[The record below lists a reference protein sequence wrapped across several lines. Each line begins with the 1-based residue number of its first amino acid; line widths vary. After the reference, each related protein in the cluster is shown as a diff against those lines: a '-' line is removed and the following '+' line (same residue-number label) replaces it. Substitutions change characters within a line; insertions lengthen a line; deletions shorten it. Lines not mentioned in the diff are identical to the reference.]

1 MAHSV
6 RPFLMFQNKDAEAAM
21 RFYVSLFPGG
31 KVLEFKPFGKGEA
44 GAEGTV
50 KTAVFSIAG
59 QEIRVF
65 DSPVK
70 HAFEFTP
77 SHSLFIESDSE
88 AEVDRLATALAEG
101 GKFLMPLG
109 EYDFSRR
116 FAWLVDRYGV
126 SWQINLK

>member
-59 QEIRVF
+59 QEIR
-65 DSPVK
+65 
-70 HAFEFTP
+70 AFEFTP

>member
-1 MAHSV
+1 MTHSV

-21 RFYVSLFPGG
+21 RFYVSLFADG
-31 KVLEFKPFGKGEA
+31 KVIELIPFGKGEV

-50 KTAVFSIAG
+50 KMAMFSVAG

-65 DSPVK
+65 DSPIK

-77 SHSLFIESDSE
+77 SHSLFVESDSE
-88 AEVDRLATALAEG
+88 AEINRLATALAEG

-126 SWQINLK
+126 SWQLYLK